1 MPAPTALRREEDAPP
16 VDMPLAE
23 PEIAGDEDIL
33 LDPSAAFPEEAMA
46 VDAEPEES
54 EDVIDEEGRPKFAPA
69 QDIVRYPTH
78 TRHKSRITSDKL
90 PQSAAARIQNR
101 QVRIPP
107 HRMTPL
113 KSQWPRIY
121 PPLVEHLKLQVR
133 MNVKRKAVELRTSR
147 HTTDPESI
155 QRGVDFLTAFVC
167 GFDVDDAIAL
177 LRLDDLYIG
186 MLACRGS
193 GREGVLTRLGRN
205 VRGQGC
211 QDSTY
216 VSLGSA

>member
-1 MPAPTALRREEDAPP
+1 MPAPTALKREQDAPP
-16 VDMPLAE
+16 ADVAVPDASNDE
-23 PEIAGDEDIL
+23 PIL
-33 LDPSAAFPEEAMA
+33 LDTSAALPLEPMA
-46 VDAEPEES
+46 VDAEASTS
-54 EDVIDEEGRPKFAPA
+54 EDVVDEEGRPKFAPA
-69 QDIVRYPTH
+69 QDVVRFPLPRLQAGSEQRL
-78 TRHKSRITSDKL
+78 TRRT
-90 PQSAAARIQNR
+90 QAAAARVQTR

-113 KSQWPRIY
+113 KAQWPRIY

-155 QRGVDFLTAFVC
+155 QRGVDFLGAFVC

-186 MLACRGS
+186 MVDCVIRIVVG
-193 GREGVLTRLGRN
+193 LG
-205 VRGQGC
+205 
-211 QDSTY
+211 
-216 VSLGSA
+216 

>member
-1 MPAPTALRREEDAPP
+1 M
-16 VDMPLAE
+16 
-23 PEIAGDEDIL
+23 
-33 LDPSAAFPEEAMA
+33 
-46 VDAEPEES
+46 
-54 EDVIDEEGRPKFAPA
+54 
-69 QDIVRYPTH
+69 
-78 TRHKSRITSDKL
+78 
-90 PQSAAARIQNR
+90 AARVQNR

-133 MNVKRKAVELRTSR
+133 MNVKRKAVELRTSK
-147 HTTDPESI
+147 HTTDPEAI

-186 MLACRGS
+186 TNRGPPVCS
-193 GREGVLTRLGRN
+193 RK
-205 VRGQGC
+205 
-211 QDSTY
+211 
-216 VSLGSA
+216 